1 MTEHNKIT
9 FVKEYCKCRR
19 IPCRFKGESFV
30 IGDSKVKFGAITY
43 YSAYN
48 FSYPDLIK
56 EIDRFVEYDEY
67 GYYKGIDISGKE
79 KY

>member
-19 IPCRFKGESFV
+19 IPCRFKGEQFT
-30 IGDSKVKFGAITY
+30 IGNLNEYPSIITFF
-43 YSAYN
+43 SAYN
-48 FSYPDLIK
+48 FSYADLIK
-56 EIDRFVEYDEY
+56 EIDRFVEYDEH

-79 KY
+79 K